1 MKFCDEGNKG
11 IINPAFVKQVSIAV
25 IFEHL
30 YSEGIQLEYRP
41 A

>member
-11 IINPAFVKQVSIAV
+11 AINPAFVKQVKVAV
-25 IFEHL
+25 TIERF
-30 YSEGIQLEYRP
+30 YSEGIRLEYRP